1 MVFRPFTIPALAS
14 TALLMC
20 ACGGTSSTP
29 TSQANA
35 QAVAQCDSS
44 AGYSE
49 DSPPPIEHVFVF
61 VLENKSF
68 DETYG
73 PGSPAVY
80 LRESLVQAGQLLT
93 HFYGT
98 SHASTGNYL
107 SMIGGQAPNVASHA
121 DCAVFAQW
129 TEYNPLQPVL
139 EYGQANGVGCVYPA
153 RFPTL
158 VDELELNNTFNGS
171 QYTWRGWME
180 DMALEQS
187 GQIRAQGRPA
197 DNSCTGPA
205 LNSLD
210 GTNGSDTIEQYAARH
225 NPFLF
230 YRSIIGNAETAE
242 DYARCDRNVVDLHT
256 GSAIQGVLDLQ
267 TALLKRSTT
276 PNYNLIVP
284 DNCHNAHDS
293 GAQCADSSG
302 GPGGLAEA
310 DQFLQTW
317 VPLIMNSP
325 AYKEAGMIVILFDE
339 SNFGTGGL
347 EDYDACCGMEQDA
360 GLKHRGADTGLN
372 GLLGP
377 GGGRFGAVVLSP
389 FTKAN
394 TENSTPYNHYSFLR
408 TLENLFGLDKVHI
421 DPNLP
426 DIEPAIQ
433 AKTPG
438 YIGYA
443 GLPAEEGMHA
453 FGGDVY
459 NCE

>member
-1 MVFRPFTIPALAS
+1 MALRPSFTILACAALFIS
-14 TALLMC
+14 
-20 ACGGTSSTP
+20 ACGGTSSTTTP
-29 TSQANA
+29 KASAPV
-35 QAVAQCDSS
+35 VAQCNNTEN
-44 AGYSE
+44 YSE
-49 DSPPPIEHVFVF
+49 ENPPPIEHVFVV

-68 DETYG
+68 DEIYG

-80 LRESLVQAGQLLT
+80 LRETLVPSGQLLT

-98 SHASTGNYL
+98 SHASTGNYI
-107 SMIGGQAPNVASHA
+107 SMIGGQAPNAASHG

-129 TEYNPLQPVL
+129 TEFNPLQPVL
-139 EYGQANGVGCVYPA
+139 EYGQANGVGCVYPE

-158 VDELELNNTFNGS
+158 VDELELNNAINGS

-187 GQIRAQGRPA
+187 GQVRAQGRPA

-205 LNSLD
+205 LNDID
-210 GTNGSDTIEQYAARH
+210 GTNGSDTTEQYAARH

-230 YRSIIGNAETAE
+230 YRSILGNAETA
-242 DYARCDRNVVDLHT
+242 DDFARCDRNVVDLQV
-256 GSAIQGVLDLQ
+256 GSAIQGVAGLQ
-267 TALLKRSTT
+267 TALLKRNTT

-284 DNCHNAHDS
+284 DNCHNGHDS
-293 GAQCADSSG
+293 GQQCTDTSG

-317 VPLIMNSP
+317 IPRIMNSP

-339 SNFGTGGL
+339 SNFGTGGA
-347 EDYDACCGMEQDA
+347 EDYDGCCGMELDG

-421 DPNLP
+421 DPNTP
-426 DIEPAIQ
+426 DTEAAVQ
-433 AKTPG
+433 AKTAG

-443 GLPAEEGMHA
+443 GLPTEEGMHA
-453 FGGDVY
+453 FGSDVY
-459 NCE
+459 NCQK